1 MRIYRRGGG
10 FFLDLLFKLFQFVIF
25 IATVVYR
32 DLPNSSILR
41 WVIPCNGHYI
51 LCQILTNTLI

>member
-1 MRIYRRGGG
+1 MRIYRRGGGGGG

-41 WVIPCNGHYI
+41 YLQEYMI
-51 LCQILTNTLI
+51 LDNMR